1 MFFWTRSLWIFDT
14 VGYITGKC
22 FPLSICGQK
31 TCSMKSGEKKS
42 GIHSCRALSAHP
54 ALMFPPAAMVWGT
67 DIRVQ
72 FQVFFVFFP
81 QVLHGVR
88 QCSLTAE
95 RPYAI
100 TTMFFANSG
109 NATEYTEAHQHKRH
123 LLSTR
128 KSPAFR
134 KLNKWNLSLSLNLRQ
149 IEKDQVAGLGA
160 SI

>member
-1 MFFWTRSLWIFDT
+1 MAFTFHVLLNQESLNFWYCWIHYWKVFSLIHLWSENLFHEIWRKEIRDSLMQST
-14 VGYITGKC
+14 
-22 FPLSICGQK
+22 Q
-31 TCSMKSGEKKS
+31 CS
-42 GIHSCRALSAHP
+42 SCTNV
-54 ALMFPPAAMVWGT
+54 PPAAMVWGT

-95 RPYAI
+95 RHYAI
-100 TTMFFANSG
+100 TTMFFAKSG

-128 KSPAFR
+128 KTPAFR
-134 KLNKWNLSLSLNLRQ
+134 KLNKWNISLSLNL
-149 IEKDQVAGLGA
+149 I
-160 SI
+160 